1 MALAS
6 FNGNISNCAR
16 SNNLGSSKRNQ
27 YIQQLL
33 SSAPGVHFPRHMR
46 REGKTCSLISEPLQS
61 AFDAGA
67 PNLQGLMLDDLRWSS
82 CNNDRNKVH
91 NKCNTLESSPN
102 HNHHHLPTLVRG
114 GKKFFFFFT
123 KPVPGAKKVGGRC
136 FNRLLVSL
144 ALGVQFTSAS
154 HSASPSGNPAV
165 LV

>member
-1 MALAS
+1 
-6 FNGNISNCAR
+6 
-16 SNNLGSSKRNQ
+16 
-27 YIQQLL
+27 
-33 SSAPGVHFPRHMR
+33 
-46 REGKTCSLISEPLQS
+46 
-61 AFDAGA
+61 
-67 PNLQGLMLDDLRWSS
+67 MLDDLRWSS

-114 GKKFFFFFT
+114 GKKFFFFT